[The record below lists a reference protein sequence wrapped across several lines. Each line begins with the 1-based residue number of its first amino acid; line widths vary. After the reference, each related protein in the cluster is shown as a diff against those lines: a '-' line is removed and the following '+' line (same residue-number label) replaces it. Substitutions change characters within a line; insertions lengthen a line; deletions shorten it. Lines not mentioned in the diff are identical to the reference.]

1 LRKTSAILAFKS
13 IEQTGDMRAKP
24 MAPEVSLP
32 LEHYFFPL
40 TNVFTPLESANG
52 LGFHNR
58 PVPGVSGGITAKVLL
73 AELQL

>member
-1 LRKTSAILAFKS
+1 
-13 IEQTGDMRAKP
+13 MRAKP